1 MKFPKVRPRRLRRD
15 KIIRDMV
22 ADTKLSLDDF
32 IVPIFVDENLR
43 RPRPIES
50 LPGQYRY
57 PIEGLTDYIE
67 KLLELG
73 LNKIIIFGIPRE
85 KDEYGSQAYDKN
97 GVVQRSLRAI
107 KEVFSNKL
115 LVFTD
120 VCLCQYTSHGHC
132 GVISQKVTGGV
143 ESIVIDNDPSLEYLA
158 KTALSHAEAGADF
171 VAPSNMMDGV
181 VGAIRDI
188 LDREGF
194 SDVGIMSYT
203 VKYASY
209 FYGPFREA
217 AESAPRFG
225 DRRTYQMDPRL
236 RNEMIKEVI
245 LDIEEGADIVM
256 VKPALAYLDVIHR
269 VKTSYPWIPL
279 AAYNVS
285 GEYLMVKSA
294 AKEGW
299 IDEFGVTL
307 EVLYSIKRAG
317 ADIILTYH
325 AVEIAENW
333 DSIKEYF

>member
-143 ESIVIDNDPSLEYLA
+143 KSIVIDNDPSLEYLA

-194 SDVGIMSYT
+194 NDVGIMSYT